1 MRFYSPEGLDEF
13 IARERNFYG
22 WLNERGVSSDV
33 AFNHIRNIV
42 AQIHHEATQGV
53 EHWRSGQWNPEN
65 VKTNFLGAF
74 APYRVPTAA
83 SPAGKFIEQIRED
96 YGDKVAAGALTALMN
111 ETGRTPDQAFRH
123 PDMLRGVI
131 AAYGYEAGIT
141 PKAPVAARRALSSLI
156 EKHNT
161 TLADLDSQGQAQADA
176 FARAE
181 ARNRKFVRVVQG
193 LVRHR
198 LRRYQARK
206 NEEIAAAIES
216 FEKTEQLYRAQMK
229 LKAPVEYW
237 NTKAAKHRDNAAKYR
252 AVILAFAV
260 LASFAIGGGLYKL
273 GNHLAELAAANRPAA
288 VLFVFAS
295 MGAVGATIIF
305 WFARVLVRLFL
316 REHHLAIDAE
326 ERATMALTY
335 LALTADEKAD
345 EKERA
350 LVLASLFRPTA
361 DGIVK
366 DDAAPDLAPGA
377 ILSKIL
383 AK

>member
-1 MRFYSPEGLDEF
+1 MRFYSPEGVDEF

-22 WLNERGVSSDV
+22 WLNERGVSTDV
-33 AFNHIRNIV
+33 AFNHLRNLV
-42 AQIHHEATQGV
+42 AQIHNEAIQGV
-53 EHWRSGQWNPEN
+53 QHWRSGQWNPEN
-65 VKTNFLGAF
+65 VKANFLGAF
-74 APYRVPTAA
+74 APSRIPTAA

-111 ETGRTPDQAFRH
+111 ETGRTAEQAFRH
-123 PDMLRGVI
+123 PAMLRGVI

-141 PKAPVAARRALSSLI
+141 PKAPAAARRALSSLI

-161 TLADLDSQGQAQADA
+161 TLADLDSQGRAQAET
-176 FARAE
+176 FTKAE
-181 ARNRKFVRVVQG
+181 AYNRKFVRVMQA
-193 LVRHR
+193 LFQHR
-198 LRRYQARK
+198 LSRYQAK
-206 NEEIAAAIES
+206 KDNEITAAVES
-216 FEKTEQLYRAQMK
+216 FQKTEQLYREHMK
-229 LKAPVEYW
+229 LKAPVDYW
-237 NTKAAKHRDNAAKYR
+237 TTKAGKHRGNAATYGI
-252 AVILAFAV
+252 AIMIFAV
-260 LASFAIGGGLYKL
+260 AASAALGFGLYELGQHMVNLAS
-273 GNHLAELAAANRPAA
+273 ANRPPA

-305 WFARVLVRLFL
+305 WVARVLVRLFL
-316 REHHLAIDAE
+316 SEHHLAIDAE